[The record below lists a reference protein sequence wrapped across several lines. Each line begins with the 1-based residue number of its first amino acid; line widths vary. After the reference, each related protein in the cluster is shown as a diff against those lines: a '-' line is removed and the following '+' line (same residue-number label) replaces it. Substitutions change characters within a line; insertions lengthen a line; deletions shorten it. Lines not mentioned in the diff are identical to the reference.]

1 LARHQTEQCGTVV
14 RKRLSRD
21 ERQRHLVQATLSAI
35 HKYGFHDA
43 TVLRIAEEAGLSG
56 GNIHYHFKSKE
67 ELFAAAMR
75 ALMSDLSD
83 LLVEQLAGAET
94 PLERLRATIS
104 ANLSERIFTEQTCF
118 VWLQFWSETSRHE
131 KLARLE
137 RINAGR
143 FRGTLVD
150 ALKQLVPAGEADAI
164 AHELIALVDG
174 LWIRKAQTGDAL
186 SAAQARTVAFGYLD
200 GRLESATRSAQE
212 AC

>member
-1 LARHQTEQCGTVV
+1 V

-83 LLVEQLAGAET
+83 LLVERLAAAET
-94 PLERLRATIS
+94 PLERLHATIG

-137 RINAGR
+137 RINASR

-150 ALKQLVPAGEADAI
+150 ALKQLVPPDEADAI

-174 LWIRKAQTGDAL
+174 LWIRRAQIGDAL
-186 SAAQARTVAFGYLD
+186 SPAEARRIAFDYLD
-200 GRLESATRSAQE
+200 GRLPAARRTASE
-212 AC
+212 AS